1 MYNQGPS
8 IGRIDPIDIVNRSPS
23 DQNAFEKSGIRQFHP
38 PPYQEYPAYPNVR
51 YLPPGSYPAP
61 YGYPAQHNRAPGG
74 PQAPYPL
81 GYHQGQHPGHP
92 RIPVQPTAPYPSG
105 YHPGQHPGHPGIP
118 VQPTAPYPSAYHQ
131 GQLPGH
137 PGITVQPTALSTPT
151 PPINPKPDYMCYSV
165 FTLLCC
171 CLPLGIA
178 AAVYSGATR
187 ESYSSGQR
195 EAEERNSRTA
205 LILNNTALG
214 FGIAVYVV
222 AIICF
227 FLINRNI
234 W

>member
-8 IGRIDPIDIVNRSPS
+8 IGRIDPINIVNRPPS

-38 PPYQEYPAYPNVR
+38 PSYQEYPAYPNVR

-74 PQAPYPL
+74 PQ
-81 GYHQGQHPGHP
+81 
-92 RIPVQPTAPYPSG
+92 APYPSG

-178 AAVYSGATR
+178 AAVYSGAVSVSAR
-187 ESYSSGQR
+187 VFVSVCV
-195 EAEERNSRTA
+195 
-205 LILNNTALG
+205 NTMCLFEG
-214 FGIAVYVV
+214 HSHLHYI
-222 AIICF
+222 
-227 FLINRNI
+227 
-234 W
+234 